1 MAETKRLCPVCKKP
15 LTEAEYEKALG
26 LWAEKKEHIKHLE
39 EERRKL
45 QERGRRLADEF
56 RKREAQVRAAA
67 KRQAAEQASAFQMR
81 LKEQKEQLQ
90 GRFQAEAKRT
100 IQNGIREGTKK
111 QRDALKEQQS
121 LLSRERREAR
131 NANTKV
137 RQYEQ
142 RLAAKEKRETQLI
155 QAQQKVMQENQK
167 LREQLKKGSTPQLEG
182 LLEEQ
187 TLLAKL
193 RELFPK
199 DKIELT
205 KASRCGDILQTV
217 RERGE
222 TVGLIVYECKKV
234 SVFSKSHVDQAARA
248 RVERKTDY
256 AVLVTNAFPSKKKHY
271 FVAKDVFV
279 ISPISLEPVTYTL
292 RESLVRIAL
301 LRLSDAEKNKAVKL
315 VYDYLA
321 GPDYNNKVREM
332 GSCFDELAKE
342 LKREV
347 DGHKRAWLHRKD
359 LYIGLYDGIMGIDGR
374 LKALASGR
382 LEGKPQLLLAGPKK
396 ALEAIEG

>member
-1 MAETKRLCPVCKKP
+1 
-15 LTEAEYEKALG
+15 
-26 LWAEKKEHIKHLE
+26 
-39 EERRKL
+39 
-45 QERGRRLADEF
+45 
-56 RKREAQVRAAA
+56 
-67 KRQAAEQASAFQMR
+67 
-81 LKEQKEQLQ
+81 
-90 GRFQAEAKRT
+90 
-100 IQNGIREGTKK
+100 
-111 QRDALKEQQS
+111 
-121 LLSRERREAR
+121 
-131 NANTKV
+131 V
-137 RQYEQ
+137 RQYES

-155 QAQQKVMQENQK
+155 QAQQKVMEENQK

-222 TVGLIVYECKKV
+222 TVGIIVYECKKV
-234 SVFSKSHVDQAARA
+234 SVFSKSYVDQAARA
-248 RVERKTDY
+248 RVERKADY

-332 GSCFDELAKE
+332 GNCFEELAKE

-374 LKALASGR
+374 LKSLASGR
-382 LEGKPQLLLAGPKK
+382 LEGKQPLLLAGPKK
-396 ALEAIEG
+396 ALQEIEGISE